1 MWKEVNIL
9 STISEH
15 MPSATLINVHVTNDL
30 LLDKTSYHMCSGV
43 EFVIIVFVY
52 IYSLF
57 WCNVVSNIGGK
68 ENHYRN
74 KNYLLEKLF
83 Q

>member
-15 MPSATLINVHVTNDL
+15 TPSATLINVHVTNDL
-30 LLDKTSYHMCSGV
+30 LFDKTSYHMCSGV

-52 IYSLF
+52 IYSLHF
-57 WCNVVSNIGGK
+57 DVTLYQI
-68 ENHYRN
+68 
-74 KNYLLEKLF
+74 LAEKRQSLSK
-83 Q
+83 